1 MEVTENEP
9 KKEIKEE
16 LPDVH
21 VDKEILPAEEA
32 YLNDTKLYHVRGL

>member
-16 LPDVH
+16 LPDEH
-21 VDKEILPAEEA
+21 EDKESLPAEET